1 MCKQLFILL
10 IVFYNDLF
18 SQSYES
24 SPYMTIV
31 GTTPSHLIL
40 LYEVTV
46 FQTIPRATDLAREIL
61 DPSKHETKR
70 LNHREGV
77 L

>member
-1 MCKQLFILL
+1 
-10 IVFYNDLF
+10 
-18 SQSYES
+18 
-24 SPYMTIV
+24 MTIV